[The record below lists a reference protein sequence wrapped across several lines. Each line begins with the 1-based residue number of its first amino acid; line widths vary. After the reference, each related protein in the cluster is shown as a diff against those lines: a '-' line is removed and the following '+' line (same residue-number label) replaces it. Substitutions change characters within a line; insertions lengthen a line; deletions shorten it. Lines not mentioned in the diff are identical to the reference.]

1 MRAQLLQGRLGL
13 VVYQLTD
20 LGLSGR
26 IQAWSLTAAVR
37 LRDNVTSRAVAAQEL
52 LDKGK
57 ADAKDI
63 GNRLLRAEPALTG
76 MQDFLS

>member
-26 IQAWSLTAAVR
+26 IQAWPLTAAVR
-37 LRDNVTSRAVAAQEL
+37 LGCNFTRGAVAAQEL